1 MKKSKIMLFGNLLLY
16 LIIGGIIG
24 GLTSV
29 VLSNN
34 YELFEFKLSKMQTD
48 ITSVVLAII
57 YIILVIALLNVY
69 KSTKIKRDRN
79 KY

>member
-34 YELFEFKLSKMQTD
+34 YELFEFKLSKTQTD
-48 ITSVVLAII
+48 ITNVVLAII

-69 KSTKIKRDRN
+69 DEL
-79 KY
+79 